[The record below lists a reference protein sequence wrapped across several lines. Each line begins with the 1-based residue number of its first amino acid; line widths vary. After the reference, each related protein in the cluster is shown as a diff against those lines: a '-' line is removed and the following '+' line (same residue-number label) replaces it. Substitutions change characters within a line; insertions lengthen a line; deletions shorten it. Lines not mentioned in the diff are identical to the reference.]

1 MESKIIIDD
10 LYFHSYDH
18 IRYESGFRTSGPHKN
33 GAKRAI
39 EIKSNNSSSYSVSIF
54 NIDGKHPIW
63 KDNIQM
69 SPKQMKIAAT
79 SETETK
85 LKGYGVDLLGGDFSN
100 YGITINHPKRE
111 IEDIQLHMF
120 DRDIDIKY
128 LKSEFKK
135 NLEPNYF
142 RSDGEFHS
150 LPSFFAPFQQDL
162 IGYLQSLERKK
173 KPDIVYVSD
182 IIEVTGIFAIEMMG
196 TYKRDVMGILPAKIA
211 IQIKET
217 MTEVVASLIPNMEE
231 KENKVIF
238 SNYINKRILEPN
250 IFEIAQK
257 YLSSLERY

>member
-1 MESKIIIDD
+1 
-10 LYFHSYDH
+10 
-18 IRYESGFRTSGPHKN
+18 
-33 GAKRAI
+33 
-39 EIKSNNSSSYSVSIF
+39 
-54 NIDGKHPIW
+54 
-63 KDNIQM
+63 
-69 SPKQMKIAAT
+69 
-79 SETETK
+79 
-85 LKGYGVDLLGGDFSN
+85 
-100 YGITINHPKRE
+100 
-111 IEDIQLHMF
+111 MF